1 MADRRNPPVDAD
13 DFVEAFAR
21 RMEANQVGG
30 RLGRLVTHIRSLGAT
45 KFTGGKPH
53 EAEEWIYNLEIH
65 FEMMDCT
72 QVELQRVAT
81 CLLEGDAR
89 FWWDTVKRVTLP
101 ATMELMEWAVF
112 KEKFLEKYFPQ
123 VERDKKELEFIQ
135 LTQGKMTVIEYETK
149 FTKLSRFAPHMVD
162 TDDKKARRFIGGLNS
177 NIRRMVTQRGIT
189 YEEAVDKALTQE
201 EENQKYRIEKERENG
216 FRGKRSHPMSNQK
229 SGQPWKQQ
237 KGRDSFRKPT
247 SSTEKGKE
255 VARGPIQC
263 YNCGETGHMSN
274 ACPKRRRIPGSCFN
288 CGKVGHFSNQ
298 CDAPRQKNNPPP
310 RPVQLNA
317 IARENIVMEGTL
329 IAYSTHAHILF
340 DTGASDSLISA
351 TFVTTLGLTPTE
363 HDEILTVSTP
373 LEKSTTLTK
382 VCKSC
387 PIHVLDTEFP
397 MDLIV
402 INLRRFDIILGFDWL
417 SKYHAFI
424 GCREKTITF
433 TIPGQPIRKIQYQ
446 ISMVN
451 PFKDVFQEITHLPP
465 SRDIEFS
472 IDLIPEARP
481 ISVTP
486 YRMAPKELKELQ
498 TQIKGLLDMGFIRPS
513 ASSWG
518 APVLFVK
525 KKDGS
530 LQLCIDYRQLNK
542 VTIKNKYPLPRIDDL
557 FDQLRGARIFSKIDL
572 RSGYHQLLVKEDDIH
587 KTAFNTRYGHYEW
600 LVMSF
605 D

>member
-1 MADRRNPPVDAD
+1 MANRRDPPVDAD
-13 DFVEAFAR
+13 NFVEAFAR

-30 RLGRLVTHIRSLGAT
+30 RLGRLVTYIKSLGAT

-72 QVELQRVAT
+72 QVELRRVAT

-101 ATMELMEWAVF
+101 AAMEHMEWAVF

-123 VERDKKELEFIQ
+123 VEKDKKELEFIQ

-201 EENQKYRIEKERENG
+201 EENQKYRMEKERENG

-229 SGQPWKQQ
+229 SEQPWKKQ
-237 KGRDSFRKPT
+237 KGRD

-255 VARGPIQC
+255 VARGPNWC
-263 YNCGETGHMSN
+263 FNCGETGHMSN
-274 ACPKRRRIPGSCFN
+274 ACPKPRRIPGSCFN
-288 CGKVGHFSNQ
+288 CGKVGHFSKQ
-298 CDAPRQKNNPPP
+298 CNAPRRNNNPPP

-317 IARENIVMEGTL
+317 IACENIVMEGTL

-351 TFVTTLGLTPTE
+351 TFVTTLGLTPSE

-417 SKYHAFI
+417 SKYPH
-424 GCREKTITF
+424 RL
-433 TIPGQPIRKIQYQ
+433 
-446 ISMVN
+446 S
-451 PFKDVFQEITHLPP
+451 
-465 SRDIEFS
+465 
-472 IDLIPEARP
+472 
-481 ISVTP
+481 
-486 YRMAPKELKELQ
+486 
-498 TQIKGLLDMGFIRPS
+498 
-513 ASSWG
+513 
-518 APVLFVK
+518 
-525 KKDGS
+525 
-530 LQLCIDYRQLNK
+530 
-542 VTIKNKYPLPRIDDL
+542 
-557 FDQLRGARIFSKIDL
+557 
-572 RSGYHQLLVKEDDIH
+572 
-587 KTAFNTRYGHYEW
+587 
-600 LVMSF
+600 
-605 D
+605 